1 MKKVMIFVCVVIAII
16 ANHVLTRGVCQLY
29 DDVTMDCISFGIT
42 FGTLV
47 RVLFID
53 VAIIVIGII
62 AWHRK

>member
-1 MKKVMIFVCVVIAII
+1 MKKLMILVCIVMAII
-16 ANHVLTRGVCQLY
+16 ANHVLTRGTCQLY

-53 VAIIVIGII
+53 VTIIAIGILV
-62 AWHRK
+62 WRRK